1 MKKILLLLTLLI
13 STVSFANTDR
23 YRLMFNTDPST
34 EITVGWEQ
42 VSGNSPVVYYGTT
55 DYGTAWASYPN
66 NNGVDRQVTYQGM
79 DNRFSRLTGL
89 QPNTVYYFV
98 IKDSQGTSQRYWFRT
113 CPDVNTETL
122 SFISGG
128 DSRSGATQRRNSN
141 RMVAKI
147 RPHAVLFGGD
157 LQNTPS
163 NAVMQEWLDDWQ
175 LTITSDNQMIP
186 VVHSYGNHEE
196 YGNGGPNLIRD
207 LFDTNYDVYYNL
219 RFGGDLFSMYTLNGE
234 VLPGH
239 TIANNTVRV
248 AQRNWLNT
256 TLQADNSIWK
266 AAQYHRP
273 IVPHYSSKGE
283 GSDEFY
289 DWANLFYEYGVRLV
303 MESDAHVVKM
313 TEEVR
318 PHPSYTGVPHT
329 SPGGSSSN
337 WFTTTGIAQ
346 NKGITFIGE
355 GTWGTIRTPDDS
367 HPMTTAMASFYGFNW
382 VLVDACKIEIR
393 SVDTQNPNAVPEHA
407 PGDYTSISSQ
417 LDAQF
422 WKPTAIPNGLRTISR
437 CYPPVADF
445 TANQTN
451 IFTGT
456 TVNFTDLSTNTP
468 TSWSWD
474 FGDGNTST
482 QQNPSNQY
490 NTAGTYT
497 VTLTATNADG
507 TDSET
512 KTAYIVVSDP
522 VPPTADF
529 IADITSA
536 SVGQVITFTDLTAGV
551 PTAWS
556 WNFGDGNTSTSQNPT
571 HSYAAPGTYTVTL
584 TATNAYGNDTE
595 VKTAYI
601 TVLSGGSV
609 SVTIA
614 SGTDDAEEFR
624 VGGIAGDMYLTS
636 SDLEIGNDGGDE
648 QYVGL
653 RFRNLNVPQGATIS
667 NAKIR
672 FRADESDGSG
682 SQLNIYIRAQDVDD
696 AATFTTGN
704 YNISNRTLTTAEYH
718 WPDGSVPGWSAGN
731 IYDTPDLSTVIQ
743 EVVDRAGWTSG
754 NDMVFVLWSDL
765 GESSERV
772 ADSYEGGYPAE
783 LIFDY
788 TVPAP
793 PAPVASFTAASTS
806 VCEGTTVALTDQSTN
821 TPTSWNWSV
830 TGPATFNSTLQ
841 NPSFNFTTP
850 GTYSVQLDVTNAG
863 GADTYTMNNYI
874 TVNAAPNVSASGTA
888 TICEGQ
894 STALSASGAS
904 TYAWSNGGGTGANP
918 TVSPT
923 TTTTYTVTG
932 TDGNGCTNTD
942 QVTITVN
949 AAPTV
954 AATGTAT
961 ICAGQSTSLSAS
973 GASTYAWNNGGGTGA
988 NPTVSPATT
997 TTYTVTGTAA
1007 NGCTDTDQVTVTV
1020 NALPNVV
1027 ATGTATICEGESTS
1041 LSASGASSYSW
1052 NNGGGTGANP
1062 SVSPS
1067 TTTTYT
1073 VTGTGGNGCT
1083 NTDQVTVTVNAAP
1096 TVNATGTTSICAGQ
1110 STSISASGASTYAWN
1125 NGGGTGANPTVSP
1138 ASTTT
1143 YTVTGTAANGCT
1155 DTDQVTV
1162 TVNALPN
1169 VVATGTATICE
1180 GQSTALSATGASTYA
1195 WNNGGG
1201 TGANPTVSPTTSTT
1215 YTVTGTDG
1223 NGCTNTD
1230 QVSVTVNPLPS
1241 TPTISNGGSL
1251 TFCDGGSVLLTS
1263 SEISGNTW
1271 STSATTDVI
1280 SVTTSGSYTVT
1291 YTDGNGCA
1299 ATSAPTVVTV
1309 NPNPAISMMSAVD
1322 PISCAS
1328 TTGSIQ
1334 VGGSGTGDIAW
1345 TGTASGSQNNV
1356 TLPYTINNLA
1366 AGSYNITLTDA
1377 NGCTS
1382 NTILQAL
1389 TDPNAPTAPT
1399 ITPTG
1404 ALTFCDGGSVLLT
1417 SSQTGGNSWSTSE
1430 TSSSITVT
1438 SSGAYSVTYTD
1449 GNGCSA
1455 TSTPI
1460 TVTVNT
1466 LPTVI
1471 ASGTATICEGES
1483 TGLNASGAD
1492 TYAWDNGA
1500 GTGANP
1506 TVAPTTTTTY
1516 TVTGTDANG
1525 CTNQDQVM
1533 VTVNAQPTIAISG
1546 TSTICEGES
1555 TALTASG
1562 ASTYDWD
1569 NNLGAGATQTVSP
1582 TTTTTYTVTGT
1593 DAYGCTNQEQ
1603 ISVTVNALP
1612 TVAMEPFT
1620 SEVCLQD
1627 NAFSLSQGTP
1637 SGGSYTGTG
1646 VSANMF
1652 DPATAG
1658 EGTHQITY
1666 TYADA
1671 NGCEN
1676 TASTDIQVINCASL
1690 EDLSVIGYKIYP
1702 NPASD
1707 VVKIERTEGDEATIN
1722 VYDAKGRLVLNTTST
1737 DNPITIDVSEWTP
1750 GEYIFRF
1757 RIADNYYQQKIVV
1770 R

>member
-1 MKKILLLLTLLI
+1 MKNILLLLILFI
-13 STVSFANTDR
+13 SSVSFANTGR

-66 NNGVDRQVTYQGM
+66 NNGVDRQVNYQGM

-98 IKDSQGTSQRYWFRT
+98 IRDSQGTSQRYWFRT

-128 DSRSGATQRRNSN
+128 DSRSGSTQRRNSN

-157 LQNTPS
+157 LQNVPS

-239 TIANNTVRV
+239 TISNNSVRV
-248 AQRNWLNT
+248 AQRNWLNSE
-256 TLQADNSIWK
+256 LQTDNSIWK

-283 GSDEFY
+283 GADEFY

-318 PHPSYTGVPHT
+318 PAPAYTGVPFT
-329 SPGGSSSN
+329 SPSGNSSN
-337 WFTTTGIAQ
+337 WFTTSGIAPD
-346 NKGITFIGE
+346 KGITFIGE

-407 PGDYTSISSQ
+407 PGDYTSISPQ

-422 WKPTAIPNGLRTISR
+422 WKPTAIPNGLRTIFR
-437 CYPPVADF
+437 CYPPDADF
-445 TANQTN
+445 SANQTN

-507 TDSET
+507 SDIET

-522 VPPTADF
+522 VPPTTDF
-529 IADITSA
+529 VADITSA
-536 SVGQVITFTDLTAGV
+536 SVGQVISFTDLTVGV

-556 WNFGDGNTSTSQNPT
+556 WNFGDGNTSTAQNPT
-571 HSYAAPGTYTVTL
+571 HSYAAPGSYTVTL
-584 TATNAYGNDTE
+584 TATNAYGSDTE
-595 VKTAYI
+595 IKTAYI
-601 TVLSGGSV
+601 QILSGGSI
-609 SVTIA
+609 SVQVNA
-614 SGTDDAEEFR
+614 GSDDAEEFR
-624 VGGIAGDMYLTS
+624 VGGIAGDMYLNS

-653 RFRNLNVPQGATIS
+653 RFNGINVPQGAVIS
-667 NAKIR
+667 NAYLR
-672 FRADESDGSG
+672 FRCDEADAAS
-682 SQLNIYIRAQDVDD
+682 SQLNIYFKAQD
-696 AATFTTGN
+696 ANNPGTFTN
-704 YNISNRTLTTAEYH
+704 ADYNISNRTLTTAQVT
-718 WPDGSVPGWSAGN
+718 WADGTVPGWSVN
-731 IYDTPDLSTVIQ
+731 NLYDTPDLSSIIQ
-743 EVVDRAGWTSG
+743 EVVDRPGWNSG
-754 NDMVFVLWSDL
+754 NSMVIVIWSDL
-765 GESSERV
+765 GETSERI

-788 TVPAP
+788 VIPAP
-793 PAPVASFTAASTS
+793 PAPVAAFNTASTS

-821 TPTSWNWSV
+821 TPTSWNWTV
-830 TGPATFNSTLQ
+830 TGPTTLNSTLQ
-841 NPSFNFTTP
+841 NPTFNLTTP

-863 GADTYTMNNYI
+863 GADSYTMNNYI
-874 TVNAAPNVSASGTA
+874 TVNANPNVSASGAATICEGQTASISASGASSYSWNNGAGTGANPTVSPISTTIYTVTGTDGNGCTNTDQVQITVNALPNVNASGTA

-894 STALSASGAS
+894 SSALSASGAS
-904 TYAWSNGGGTGANP
+904 SYSWNNGGGTGANS

-923 TTTTYTVTG
+923 STTTYTVTG

-942 QVTITVN
+942 QVTVTVN
-949 AAPTV
+949 AAP
-954 AATGTAT
+954 
-961 ICAGQSTSLSAS
+961 
-973 GASTYAWNNGGGTGA
+973 
-988 NPTVSPATT
+988 
-997 TTYTVTGTAA
+997 
-1007 NGCTDTDQVTVTV
+1007 
-1020 NALPNVV
+1020 NVV
-1027 ATGTATICEGESTS
+1027 ASGTATICEGESTGLTATGAS
-1041 LSASGASSYSW
+1041 SYTWNNGAGTGANPSVSPGSTTTYTVTGTSGNGCTNTDQVTITVNTSPVVTATGASTICEGQSASISASGASSYSW
-1052 NNGGGTGANP
+1052 NNGA
-1062 SVSPS
+1062 
-1067 TTTTYT
+1067 
-1073 VTGTGGNGCT
+1073 
-1083 NTDQVTVTVNAAP
+1083 
-1096 TVNATGTTSICAGQ
+1096 
-1110 STSISASGASTYAWN
+1110 
-1125 NGGGTGANPTVSP
+1125 GTGANPTVSP
-1138 ASTTT
+1138 ISTTT

-1169 VVATGTATICE
+1169 VVASGAATICE
-1180 GQSTALSATGASTYA
+1180 GQSTSLSASGAVSFT
-1195 WNNGGG
+1195 WNNGAG
-1201 TGANPTVSPTTSTT
+1201 TGANPTVSPASTTT
-1215 YTVTGTDG
+1215 YTVTGMAA

-1241 TPTISNGGSL
+1241 TPTISNSGAL
-1251 TFCDGGSVLLTS
+1251 TFCDGGSVLLSS
-1263 SEISGNTW
+1263 SETAGNTW
-1271 STSATTDVI
+1271 SNSATTNAI
-1280 SVTTSGSYTVT
+1280 NVTASGSYSVT
-1291 YTDGNGCA
+1291 YTDANGCSA
-1299 ATSAPTVVTV
+1299 MSAPVVVTV
-1309 NPNPAISMMSAVD
+1309 NSTPTISPLTVID
-1322 PISCAS
+1322 PIACAS
-1328 TTGSIQ
+1328 ATGSIEI
-1334 VGGSGTGDIAW
+1334 GGSSAGDIAW
-1345 TGTASGSQNNV
+1345 SGTGSGSQNGV

-1366 AGSYNITLTDA
+1366 AGSYNITFTDA
-1377 NGCTS
+1377 NGCAS
-1382 NTILQAL
+1382 NSLLQAL

-1399 ITPTG
+1399 INPTG
-1404 ALTFCDGGSVLLT
+1404 ALTFCDGGSVVLT
-1417 SSQTGGNSWSTSE
+1417 SSEAGGNTWSTSE

-1438 SSGAYSVTYTD
+1438 SSGSYSVTYTD
-1449 GNGCSA
+1449 VNGCSA
-1455 TSTPI
+1455 TSNP
-1460 TVTVNT
+1460 VTVSVNP

-1471 ASGTATICEGES
+1471 ASGSASICEGES
-1483 TGLNASGAD
+1483 TGISASGAD

-1500 GTGANP
+1500 GTSANATVAPAITTVYTVTGASANGCTNTDQVTVTVNALPTIAISGSNTICEGASTSLTATGAN
-1506 TVAPTTTTTY
+1506 TYDWNNGLGTGATQTASPTTTTTY

-1525 CTNQDQVM
+1525 CVNQEQVT
-1533 VTVNAQPTIAISG
+1533 VTVNP
-1546 TSTICEGES
+1546 
-1555 TALTASG
+1555 
-1562 ASTYDWD
+1562 
-1569 NNLGAGATQTVSP
+1569 
-1582 TTTTTYTVTGT
+1582 
-1593 DAYGCTNQEQ
+1593 
-1603 ISVTVNALP
+1603 LP
-1612 TVAMEPFT
+1612 TVIMEPFT
-1620 SEVCLQD
+1620 AEICLQD
-1627 NAFSLSQGTP
+1627 NAFSLSQGSP
-1637 SGGSYTGTG
+1637 SGGTYTGTG
-1646 VSANMF
+1646 VTANVF
-1652 DPATAG
+1652 DPSAAG
-1658 EGTHQITY
+1658 EGTHQISY

-1676 TASTDIQVINCASL
+1676 TASADIQVINCASL

-1707 VVKIERTEGDEATIN
+1707 VVKIERTEGAEASIK
-1722 VYDAKGRLVLNTTST
+1722 VYDVKGSLVLSTTSA
-1737 DNPITIDVSEWTP
+1737 DNPITIDVSKWSP

-1757 RIADNYYQQKIVV
+1757 RIDTKYYQHKIVI